1 MIRWAVVGTGTMAGL
16 FLQDTAQVTQGRFGA
31 VFSHSMSRAQ
41 AFADTHGLARAYDD
55 YDRLLANEQ
64 IDAVYIASTH
74 PNHGPQA
81 IAALNA
87 GKHVLVEKP
96 MALSEAEAQA
106 VFDAA
111 ARNARFC
118 AEAVWTKFNPVYQS
132 LQRQLAA
139 GRIGTVQH
147 LSASFGFALDMS
159 KPQQR
164 LLDPAQA
171 GGALLDIG
179 LYPIMLALSVMG
191 YPDQTQ
197 ARVVLGPTGVD
208 IAADLLLS
216 YADGRSANLAYRLD
230 AHLPTK
236 ASIGGSLGWVELET
250 PWFSSNALHWSEIGK
265 PVSTEYGMLINRGW
279 GRQFERVNEAI
290 AEGQLEVSEH
300 RWADSVQLARY
311 MESVRTTWG
320 PIYPFER

>member
-1 MIRWAVVGTGTMAGL
+1 MAGL
-16 FLQDTAQVTQGRFGA
+16 FLPDAAQVANGRFDA
-31 VFSHSMSRAQ
+31 VFSHSAARAQ
-41 AFADTHGLARAYDD
+41 AFADAHGLVRAYDD
-55 YDRLLANEQ
+55 YDRLLADKQ
-64 IDAVYIASTH
+64 IDAVYIASSH

-111 ARNARFC
+111 ARNGRFC

-191 YPDQTQ
+191 YPDHTQ

-216 YADGRSANLAYRLD
+216 YADGRTANLAYRLD
-230 AHLPTK
+230 AQLPTK

-250 PWFSSNALHWSEIGK
+250 PWFSTNALHWSETGK
-265 PVSTEYGMLINRGW
+265 PVSTEYGMLLNRGW

-290 AEGQLEVSEH
+290 AEGQLEVPEH
-300 RWADSVQLARY
+300 RWADSLQLARY
-311 MESVRTTWG
+311 MELVRTTWG